1 MSESQGI
8 KQWAEEDR
16 PREKLMTQGARSL
29 TDSELLAI
37 LIRAGSQNETAV
49 EVSRKLL
56 ALANNNLNELGKW
69 SVEKILQSGLKGLG
83 PVKAITIVAA
93 LELGKR
99 RKEMELGAKELP
111 RITSSQIAYDI
122 LYARLNNLYHEEFW
136 ILFLNRNNQVMKE
149 ERMSAGGVHGTVVD
163 PKMIFKRALE
173 HNASGIVL
181 AHNHPS
187 GNLKPSD
194 EAIKL
199 TTKMTAAGTM
209 LEIRVI
215 DHLIIA
221 GSSYYSFADEGLL

>member
-1 MSESQGI
+1 
-8 KQWAEEDR
+8 
-16 PREKLMTQGARSL
+16 
-29 TDSELLAI
+29 
-37 LIRAGSQNETAV
+37 
-49 EVSRKLL
+49 
-56 ALANNNLNELGKW
+56 
-69 SVEKILQSGLKGLG
+69 
-83 PVKAITIVAA
+83 
-93 LELGKR
+93 
-99 RKEMELGAKELP
+99 
-111 RITSSQIAYDI
+111 
-122 LYARLNNLYHEEFW
+122 
-136 ILFLNRNNQVMKE
+136 MKE

-194 EAIKL
+194 EDIRL

-209 LEIRVI
+209 LEIKVI